1 MAVNSSSRSSSSNSS
16 SRGNTSRNASG
27 GVTRTNYNSGGSTKS
42 TSGAGKSSKSPSASK
57 TPGKAP
63 AKQGFFSKLFGS
75 SFDRKTASKP
85 ASKTAAPR
93 AGTSTKK
100 AAKTTAPVSA
110 TAPTGAP
117 RKATNGVAHI
127 SSYTNVGKRSQM
139 ATGTITVN
147 GKTYSFK
154 SGGAGKGNL
163 PKGNYTV
170 TRHMNTRTDKKS
182 MMKDGVGYSFALN
195 NKYDARVGATRT
207 SLRIHPDGGKP
218 GTIGCIG
225 IQGNGA
231 TQKQFRSDM
240 NRELSRNGGK
250 YSLTVN

>member
-1 MAVNSSSRSSSSNSS
+1 
-16 SRGNTSRNASG
+16 
-27 GVTRTNYNSGGSTKS
+27 
-42 TSGAGKSSKSPSASK
+42 
-57 TPGKAP
+57 
-63 AKQGFFSKLFGS
+63 
-75 SFDRKTASKP
+75 
-85 ASKTAAPR
+85 
-93 AGTSTKK
+93 
-100 AAKTTAPVSA
+100 
-110 TAPTGAP
+110 
-117 RKATNGVAHI
+117 
-127 SSYTNVGKRSQM
+127 M

-163 PKGNYTV
+163 PKGSYTV

-207 SLRIHPDGGKP
+207 ALRIHPDGGRP

-231 TQKQFRSDM
+231 TQRQFRSDM
-240 NRELSRNGGK
+240 NAELARNGGK